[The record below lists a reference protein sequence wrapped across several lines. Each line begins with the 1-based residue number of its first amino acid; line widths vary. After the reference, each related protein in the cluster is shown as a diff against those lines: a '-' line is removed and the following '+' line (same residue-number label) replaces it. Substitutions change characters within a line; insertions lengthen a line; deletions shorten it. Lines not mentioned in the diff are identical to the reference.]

1 MRRGLTFALIVVVA
15 LGLPVSASAREVG
28 STAARDEV
36 SSWIVSLAPGVDP
49 RTAAPG
55 LAKQA
60 GGKAGRIFEH
70 ALRGFVFHGSARQAK
85 ALEKRPGV
93 RHVVADGKVRITAE
107 TTPPGIARIRAR
119 HATAP
124 DAHDQGFTG
133 VGARVAVL
141 DTGIDL
147 THPDLVAAI
156 DGALGRNCYN
166 TGPPQDGHG
175 HGTHVAGTI
184 AGQAGN
190 NIGVVGVAPSARLVP
205 VKVLS
210 NSGEGE
216 WSNVICGID
225 YVMGLATDADPA
237 NDVDVINMSLG
248 DTGPTGN
255 CSDGGLREAVCRSV
269 AAGVVIVAAS
279 GNSFTDASTFIPA
292 AFPEVITVSAITD
305 FDGEPGGSAGCRFIF
320 LLLGT
325 YCDDQ
330 YAAFAN
336 SGSVIEVTAP
346 GVEVFSS
353 WTGGGYQSSSGTS
366 MAAPHVT
373 GVAALV
379 RAANQAL
386 TPAEI
391 EALIERTGDSPDGTS
406 AESGCGTQGQW
417 IGDPDG
423 VAEPL
428 VNALR
433 AAQRA
438 ADPSSSPYPTVSLT
452 PADGGSVSGVVTLA
466 ATATHPSG
474 IASVEFLVDNVSVG
488 TDTSAPYSATWN
500 ASTTWDGER
509 ALTARAT
516 PSSGLASCKTNG
528 VTVGALDQG
537 SWYGKYGVDGFALG
551 GFDGPGTTDRVQLPN
566 ATLTLEQGA
575 RYSWASPTA
584 DARALEDPET
594 VAPRERRATSWYDE
608 VQLRLRLDFNAAY
621 SGTLHVYTYDWD
633 STTRRQAI
641 TVTVGSTTKSIPMTS
656 SYRAGAWLH
665 FPIVV
670 PAGGTVRIT
679 GDWVSGWPTTI
690 AGIFLGGAG
699 TPPGPPP
706 PPPPPP
712 PLGNWYGQYGVDGY
726 ALGGWNGPGTGDLV
740 ALPGATLTLERG
752 ARYNW
757 ASPTS
762 DGRALESPDR
772 SERRATT
779 WYDQSQLRLRLD
791 FNAAYS
797 GTLHV
802 YTADWDFD
810 GSAPDHRRQRRDDHL
825 DLPADNLLQ
834 RRHLAPCPDQCAG
847 RRLGPDL
854 GRLRRRVERHDR
866 RSLPGRGGRPA
877 AGSTAT
883 VAVRRLGGYVRGRWI
898 RARGMER
905 AWHQ

>member
-1 MRRGLTFALIVVVA
+1 
-15 LGLPVSASAREVG
+15 
-28 STAARDEV
+28 
-36 SSWIVSLAPGVDP
+36 
-49 RTAAPG
+49 
-55 LAKQA
+55 
-60 GGKAGRIFEH
+60 
-70 ALRGFVFHGSARQAK
+70 
-85 ALEKRPGV
+85 
-93 RHVVADGKVRITAE
+93 
-107 TTPPGIARIRAR
+107 
-119 HATAP
+119 
-124 DAHDQGFTG
+124 
-133 VGARVAVL
+133 
-141 DTGIDL
+141 
-147 THPDLVAAI
+147 
-156 DGALGRNCYN
+156 
-166 TGPPQDGHG
+166 
-175 HGTHVAGTI
+175 
-184 AGQAGN
+184 
-190 NIGVVGVAPSARLVP
+190 
-205 VKVLS
+205 
-210 NSGEGE
+210 
-216 WSNVICGID
+216 
-225 YVMGLATDADPA
+225 
-237 NDVDVINMSLG
+237 
-248 DTGPTGN
+248 
-255 CSDGGLREAVCRSV
+255 
-269 AAGVVIVAAS
+269 
-279 GNSFTDASTFIPA
+279 
-292 AFPEVITVSAITD
+292 
-305 FDGEPGGSAGCRFIF
+305 
-320 LLLGT
+320 
-325 YCDDQ
+325 
-330 YAAFAN
+330 
-336 SGSVIEVTAP
+336 
-346 GVEVFSS
+346 
-353 WTGGGYQSSSGTS
+353 

-488 TDTSAPYSATWN
+488 TDTSAPYSANWN
-500 ASTTWDGER
+500 ASTTWDGEH

-584 DARALEDPET
+584 DARAMEDPET
-594 VAPRERRATSWYDE
+594 GAPRERRATSWYDE

-633 STTRRQAI
+633 STTRRQTI

-679 GDWVSGWPTTI
+679 GDWVSGWPTTHRR
-690 AGIFLGGAG
+690 ASSLVG
-699 TPPGPPP
+699 PGRRRARHLR
-706 PPPPPP
+706 PPPPP

-772 SERRATT
+772 R
-779 WYDQSQLRLRLD
+779 
-791 FNAAYS
+791 N
-797 GTLHV
+797 
-802 YTADWDFD
+802 
-810 GSAPDHRRQRRDDHL
+810 
-825 DLPADNLLQ
+825 
-834 RRHLAPCPDQCAG
+834 AG
-847 RRLGPDL
+847 RRRGTTRASSACGWISTRRTRGRCMSTRPTGISTGRRQTIAVNDGTTTSTFPLTTSYNAGIWLHAPINVPAGGSVLDH
-854 GRLRRRVERHDR
+854 GRLCRRVERHDR

-883 VAVRRLGGYVRGRWI
+883 AAVRRLGGYVRGRWI